1 MTLKKITDSE
11 RDRIRELAYS
21 ELRRLDEAESG
32 DESQQADTAPTT
44 PAPQSVSEP
53 PQAVT
58 KPSTS
63 PPTPPSL
70 PTPQSL
76 PTPPTTSSV
85 VDQIKSA
92 DSDEE
97 GVRIALDF
105 ARRNPTKAR
114 TMAIENPMLAMR
126 LYNAASDLGL
136 SLGDLGISSEGVAAA
151 ADSGAVQ
158 QALIKPTVQQQQS
171 QQAKNPWSQQAPGQ
185 QAQQPTG
192 PQGSGF
198 EPIWGKTDPWD
209 DFAYAVA
216 SGMVARDRRHPGRG
230 AGAAF
235 LAMTRRGYLRRLGM
249 DNYLTGANAK
259 ALFRDAANRA
269 GGMLPRNPPVSGV
282 GGATL
287 PTGGGGGQVQQ
298 GQQQPSGGQLG
309 PQGPAPAATT
319 MAPPPSG
326 GMPTEVESYERIMQ
340 SMGMDPAG
348 APELMR
354 MMGVTPPQEQ
364 EEDPARTLEDWAMEN
379 PTAAM
384 KVMEMMPSGGESG
397 GMGGGLSDIPTKA
410 FGGDPWTPAAA
421 GVGGAVGGVGAAE
434 ALGGGVG
441 DVAGGAV
448 DALGGLAGGAADA
461 LGGLTGLGADIAGG
475 LADLVTS
482 GAAGTAG
489 PLDVL
494 LGVPMAV
501 IEGIIGGIG
510 GLFGGVGG
518 GAASAA
524 VAAPAALAGT
534 VASTVGSGVPVL
546 GGIFSG
552 LGAVLQGIASVALAP
567 FGI

>member
-421 GVGGAVGGVGAAE
+421 GVGGAGGAAE